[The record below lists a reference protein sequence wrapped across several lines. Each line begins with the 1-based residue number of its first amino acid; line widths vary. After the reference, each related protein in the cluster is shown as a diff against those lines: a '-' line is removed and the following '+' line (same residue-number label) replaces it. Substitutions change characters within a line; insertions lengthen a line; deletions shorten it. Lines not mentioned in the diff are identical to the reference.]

1 MVLLIRKNGQSE
13 MVGLVIIVLI
23 LIVVGLLFLRF
34 SLESKDKYSDKS
46 MLSVKANNLINAIRL
61 ASVCNRHMYDA
72 IIACCNGLEFCSRDA
87 CQLASEEISK
97 IINKSLEE
105 YVYFEAE
112 NKGNLCFSINSECQ
126 GISSTSNFVR
136 NNEGEAQINLKICR

>member
-1 MVLLIRKNGQSE
+1 

-34 SLESKDKYSDKS
+34 SLDSKDNLSDKS
-46 MLSVKANNLINAIRL
+46 VLSVKANNLINAIRL
-61 ASVCNRHMYDA
+61 TSICNRQMYDA

-87 CQLASEEISK
+87 CQLANEEINK

-105 YVYFEAE
+105 YVYFEELDDDNLDIEEE
-112 NKGNLCFSINSECQ
+112 NQNTLCFSINSECQ
-126 GISSTSNFVR
+126 GISSTSNFIR

>member
-1 MVLLIRKNGQSE
+1 

-34 SLESKDKYSDKS
+34 SLESKDNYTDKS

-126 GISSTSNFVR
+126 GISSTSDFQVDLSLSFV
-136 NNEGEAQINLKICR
+136 ISYKI